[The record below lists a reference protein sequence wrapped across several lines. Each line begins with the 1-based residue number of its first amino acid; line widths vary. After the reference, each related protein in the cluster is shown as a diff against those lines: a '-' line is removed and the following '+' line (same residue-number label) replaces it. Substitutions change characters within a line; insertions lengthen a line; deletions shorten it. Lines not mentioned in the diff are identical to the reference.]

1 MNSQQRKYAI
11 DRINTLVYQ
20 KEEAIKV
27 RHTTPASPLTC
38 EQMRAALREGRFTVT
53 DDVFYRSSDLCRVV
67 EFHEYVAGRFD
78 EKSAKNEIAI
88 MKTEAAKI
96 KDQLMLGDA
105 KQALDAIEKFRDF
118 A

>member
-11 DRINTLVYQ
+11 DRINALIYQ

-27 RHTTPASPLTC
+27 RYTTPASPLTC
-38 EQMRAALREGRFTVT
+38 EQMRAALCEGRFTVT
-53 DDVFYRSSDLCRVV
+53 DAVFYRNSDLYRVV
-67 EFHEYVAGRFD
+67 NFLEYVAQGYD
-78 EKSAKNEIAI
+78 EKSANDEIAT
-88 MKTEAAKI
+88 MKAEAAKI

-105 KQALDAIEKFRDF
+105 KQALEAIEKFRDF